1 LDACLLPI
9 EAGLASFPR
18 IELDVA
24 QARRLGQGQRLP
36 VEEATPEQQ
45 VAIFD
50 ETGRVLGL
58 GEIDGDRVLRPG
70 RLFTWT
76 TEAAA
81 RPSDG

>member
-1 LDACLLPI
+1 
-9 EAGLASFPR
+9 
-18 IELDVA
+18 
-24 QARRLGQGQRLP
+24 LP
-36 VEEATPEQQ
+36 VEDAAPHEQ

-58 GEIDGDRVLRPG
+58 GEIDADRVLRPG

-81 RPSDG
+81 RSSEG